1 MRQRTWHLAVPLLA
15 ALALLVGC
23 AAPAP
28 ASPPAS
34 AAPPPAQASAPTP
47 APAPAASATAGG
59 AAAPAALTKV
69 RMGTQ
74 TSVNDIAMW
83 LAAERGYF
91 LQEGIDIELVP
102 FASASEMVPA
112 LATDQLEAGGIAVNP
127 ATLNAIA
134 RGVPIKIVLDRATF
148 RPGFATQAMM
158 VRRQLYDAGRGR
170 TLGEM
175 KGFTVAILPP
185 GKATGSGCALEKGMQ
200 QFGASINDLNL
211 QPLSAPDMLGAFVN
225 GQVDAGLLQEPFLTE
240 VLRQGT
246 GVKIMGQDEM
256 FPNMTLGVTA
266 FSTRLYDDR
275 PAAKGV
281 VRAYIRAARAWN
293 DAVAGR
299 TPDRP
304 EMDALI
310 ARYTRIDI
318 ATVRE
323 MTPTGV
329 SPNGIFN
336 LESQLECLRY
346 YIAEGLVPNPP
357 TEAQL
362 NAAWGLE
369 LVEEVLNEIGRVPE

>member
-1 MRQRTWHLAVPLLA
+1 MRARIALPAVPLLL
-15 ALALLVGC
+15 ALALLAGC
-23 AAPAP
+23 TGPAP
-28 ASPPAS
+28 ASQPAAS
-34 AAPPPAQASAPTP
+34 APPPAQASSPTS
-47 APAPAASATAGG
+47 APAAAPTSP
-59 AAAPAALTKV
+59 APAALTKV

-91 LQEGIDIELVP
+91 RQEGIDIELVP

-185 GKATGSGCALEKGMQ
+185 GKATGSACALEKGMQ

-266 FSTRLYDDR
+266 FSAKLYENR
-275 PAAKGV
+275 PAAKAV

-293 DAVAGR
+293 DAIAGR

-304 EMDALI
+304 EIDALI

-336 LESQLECLRY
+336 LESQLECLRF

-369 LVEEVLNEIGRVPE
+369 LVEEVLAEIGRVPE